1 VDPGIIH
8 PLAVVGADDGL
19 LVSGRAL
26 RSECHPHLADTKARA
41 RKLARPSSPQ
51 PCTPASFIGSSGSL
65 DRRRGRSERR

>member
-26 RSECHPHLADTKARA
+26 RSECHLHLADTKSRA

-51 PCTPASFIGSSGSL
+51 PVPRLRSL
-65 DRRRGRSERR
+65 VPVTR